1 MKGGSSARLRIT
13 VVGNHS
19 TRCIQGWMVQSEPT
33 TRARMMTMGATRKIT
48 NTAGP
53 SPLSAKS

>member
-1 MKGGSSARLRIT
+1 MKGGRSSRLRIT

-19 TRCIQGWMVQSEPT
+19 TRCILGWMDQSEPT
-33 TRARMMTMGATRKIT
+33 IRARMMTMGATRKIT